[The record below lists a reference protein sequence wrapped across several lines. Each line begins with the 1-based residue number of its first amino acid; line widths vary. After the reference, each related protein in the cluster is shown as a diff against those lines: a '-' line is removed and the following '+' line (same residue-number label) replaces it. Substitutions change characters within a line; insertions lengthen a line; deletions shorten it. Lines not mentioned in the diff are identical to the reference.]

1 MRLSLQPRLATIVA
15 TTAFKRP
22 PTKLNLEHRVVAFV
36 TALLITRMPL
46 SDGNPLSNGHPAPAL
61 PGCTQ
66 GMGEPL
72 HNYDSLLA
80 AIDILAEGLSL
91 SRNKIIVSTVGLAPQ
106 MSSFLA
112 TGKAKLALSLH
123 ATTDEVRDWI
133 VPTNR
138 RYPIEQLMSLL
149 RTHFPVY
156 DGATRSPARGDK
168 FVIIEYV
175 MLRGVNDTE
184 ADAHRL
190 AELLK
195 EVYCMV
201 NLIVSAWL
209 TSSQG
214 QCSGRQLCAAH
225 ATPATFRCTLQS
237 LNEAH
242 CFVWLR

>member
-1 MRLSLQPRLATIVA
+1 
-15 TTAFKRP
+15 
-22 PTKLNLEHRVVAFV
+22 
-36 TALLITRMPL
+36 
-46 SDGNPLSNGHPAPAL
+46 
-61 PGCTQ
+61 
-66 GMGEPL
+66 MGEPL
-72 HNYDSLLA
+72 HNYDSVLA

-201 NLIVSAWL
+201 NLIVSARL
-209 TSSQG
+209 TYADRRGSTQA
-214 QCSGRQLCAAH
+214 GRCVL
-225 ATPATFRCTLQS
+225 PATFQCTLQPS
-237 LNEAH
+237 NEAH
-242 CFVWLR
+242 CFVRLR